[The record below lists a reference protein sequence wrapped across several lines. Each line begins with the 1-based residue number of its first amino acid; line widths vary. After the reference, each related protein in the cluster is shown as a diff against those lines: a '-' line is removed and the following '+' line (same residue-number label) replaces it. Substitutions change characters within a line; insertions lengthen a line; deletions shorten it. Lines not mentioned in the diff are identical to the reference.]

1 MKELEARLEDLED
14 YLERIKELHAVFNP
28 ENQKD
33 FVIDRI
39 LQYVYDSLRIIED
52 VLEALKTRNENLV
65 KEIRWIHDDFREFAK
80 KVAEGLKEEE
90 E

>member
-1 MKELEARLEDLED
+1 MKELEDLED
-14 YLERIKELHAVFNP
+14 YLEKIKELHAVFNP

-52 VLEALKTRNENLV
+52 ILEALKKKDERLAN
-65 KEIRWIHDDFREFAK
+65 EIRWVHDDLQETAR
-80 KVAEGLKEEE
+80 KVAKEIAERLKEGG
-90 E
+90 